1 MKTTNRMDIVDA
13 IYAMK
18 YIIVY
23 RYSYDIFYVNDS
35 YELCESLDDVK
46 NIIKRLKKKYE
57 IIWLKVLPISS
68 ELTEH
73 SLNDE
78 LQNTKRNNNLKHWI
92 RTILLRFK
100 H

>member
-1 MKTTNRMDIVDA
+1 MKTTNRGTVDA

-57 IIWLKVLPISS
+57 IQWLKVLPISS
-68 ELTEH
+68 ELTKY
-73 SLNDE
+73 SFNDE
-78 LQNTKRNNNLKHWI
+78 PQNTKRNNNLKHWI